1 MSTPASRT
9 GRARQRRSVLTEQ
22 RILGAA
28 CELFVADGYAGTTM
42 AAVAARAGVAVQSLY
57 LRFGGKLAILAA
69 ALDAAIVGDAA
80 PVPLLEREW
89 FARLCDVADGPTALR
104 LFLDEMERLMTRTYP
119 LYEVL
124 LRIGDEA
131 QAVLASNKAQRH
143 EGLQAVAEALARKP
157 GFTGGTAAHPA
168 TDILYGLVS
177 EENYGLLVA
186 ERGWSPSAWRDW
198 VTEILKRALFTP

>member
-1 MSTPASRT
+1 METMSTPAPRT

-22 RILGAA
+22 RILAA
-28 CELFVADGYAGTTM
+28 AAELFVIEGYAGTTM
-42 AAVAARAGVAVQSLY
+42 AAIAARAGVAVQSLY

-69 ALDAAIVGDAA
+69 SLDAAIVGDAA

-89 FARLCDVADGPTALR
+89 FARLRDAADGPAALR

-131 QAVLASNKAQRH
+131 RDLLASNKAQRQ
-143 EGLQAVAEALARKP
+143 EGLRAVADVLGGKP
-157 GFTGGTAAHPA
+157 GFTAGATAYPA
-168 TDILYGLVS
+168 ADVLYGLVS
-177 EENYGLLVA
+177 EENYGLLVS
-186 ERGWSPSAWRDW
+186 ERGWSPA
-198 VTEILKRALFTP
+198 T